1 MFSWIN
7 ITEYP
12 YNRKSERQAQYIP
25 NTDLYASRK
34 SYQTAQHL
42 GFTLTL
48 RNSHRNNQVLNLSS
62 APGYGITFNK
72 TDFTVG
78 CIVTCIVNPVIK
90 KLVSNS
96 NIFISFTLKKN
107 VIPIFHLENID
118 WFEDTLYGK
127 STSHLLQ
134 ISVFQPCINEECETI
149 VLDLENA

>member
-1 MFSWIN
+1 MFSGIN

-78 CIVTCIVNPVIK
+78 NMHCESSDK
-90 KLVSNS
+90 KIGFEQRHIYTFYLEEKCY
-96 NIFISFTLKKN
+96 TH
-107 VIPIFHLENID
+107 IP
-118 WFEDTLYGK
+118 
-127 STSHLLQ
+127 S
-134 ISVFQPCINEECETI
+134 
-149 VLDLENA
+149 